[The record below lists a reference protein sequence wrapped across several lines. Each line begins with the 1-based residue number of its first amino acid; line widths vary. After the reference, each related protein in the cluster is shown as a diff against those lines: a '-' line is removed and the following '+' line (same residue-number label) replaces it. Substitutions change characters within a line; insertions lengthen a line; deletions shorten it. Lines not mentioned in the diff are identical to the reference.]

1 MGIGKKALVLIPV
14 LFILYTIVVYD
25 CTCRCVREC
34 VMFPPACVLLK
45 GLFNVTGS
53 CYLDNADGLPG

>member
-45 GLFNVTGS
+45 GLFNVS